1 MFVGRSDGDLGSD
14 WEVIKPWTQQGKE
27 RENLLSLF
35 ESWTKVTGIRE
46 DEVKVSSDGEV
57 FTLSNP
63 GPVKCSDFTHVA
75 LVSTAG
81 GTRFS
86 DEPSPLASTDKSIE
100 ATVDVYGQAKSFPY
114 LQLNPPH
121 CDSCQ
126 CQ

>member
-1 MFVGRSDGDLGSD
+1 MG
-14 WEVIKPWTQQGKE
+14 
-27 RENLLSLF
+27 N
-35 ESWTKVTGIRE
+35 
-46 DEVKVSSDGEV
+46 EVKVSSDGEV

-63 GPVKCSDFTHVA
+63 GPVKCSDFTRVTLA
-75 LVSTAG
+75 STAG
-81 GTRFS
+81 GARFS

-100 ATVDVYGQAKSFPY
+100 VTVGGQAKGFPY

>member
-1 MFVGRSDGDLGSD
+1 M
-14 WEVIKPWTQQGKE
+14 
-27 RENLLSLF
+27 
-35 ESWTKVTGIRE
+35 
-46 DEVKVSSDGEV
+46 KVSSDGEV
-57 FTLSNP
+57 FILYNP

-75 LVSTAG
+75 LASRQRGA
-81 GTRFS
+81 RFS

-100 ATVDVYGQAKSFPY
+100 VTVGGQVKGFPY